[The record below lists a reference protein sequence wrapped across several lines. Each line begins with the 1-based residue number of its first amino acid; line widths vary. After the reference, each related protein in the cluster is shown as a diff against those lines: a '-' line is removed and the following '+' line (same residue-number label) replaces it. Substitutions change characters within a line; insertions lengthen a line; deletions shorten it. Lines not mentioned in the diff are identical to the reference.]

1 MLAHLQQRGIAAFTV
16 DVVSNDSYIGSPARL
31 AARTLDQVERQNGGI
46 VLFHDIKASTA
57 HALPTILTELKK
69 RGYKVVHMRSKAVF
83 EPLPALTAELETK
96 RAVAEA
102 KKAGVKKGETI
113 VIDKPKLLPFYA
125 AIQATTLEAAAEPAV
140 TVAGAGSARAR
151 ACWRHARHGQHAGR
165 RGAGGNGR
173 GRRAVDGAAR
183 RTRQEI
189 GTQETQ
195 AGCGPSQH
203 EQCCQRSL
211 LEAAYGRRSVR
222 CRRMRGM
229 AKRRTTR
236 KGLDHD
242 AGIPTRMSAMAFD
255 RAGAPLRPVKRRI
268 ELPKRAHVL
277 VRVAA
282 CGICRTDLHIIDGD
296 LPHPKTHVIP
306 GHEIIGTVAAVGA
319 AVEAV
324 KIGDRVGIPWLGG
337 TCGRCRFC
345 RSGRENLCEQPV
357 FTGYTIDGGY
367 AQYATANAA
376 YAFKIPSMYSDA
388 EAAPLM
394 CAGLIGYRA
403 WKLVRAARRLGIY
416 GFGAAAHIVA
426 QLAVFHGQ
434 EVYAFTRP
442 GRRGGATA
450 RA

>member
-1 MLAHLQQRGIAAFTV
+1 M
-16 DVVSNDSYIGSPARL
+16 
-31 AARTLDQVERQNGGI
+31 
-46 VLFHDIKASTA
+46 
-57 HALPTILTELKK
+57 
-69 RGYKVVHMRSKAVF
+69 
-83 EPLPALTAELETK
+83 
-96 RAVAEA
+96 
-102 KKAGVKKGETI
+102 
-113 VIDKPKLLPFYA
+113 
-125 AIQATTLEAAAEPAV
+125 
-140 TVAGAGSARAR
+140 
-151 ACWRHARHGQHAGR
+151 
-165 RGAGGNGR
+165 
-173 GRRAVDGAAR
+173 
-183 RTRQEI
+183 
-189 GTQETQ
+189 
-195 AGCGPSQH
+195 
-203 EQCCQRSL
+203 
-211 LEAAYGRRSVR
+211 
-222 CRRMRGM
+222 
-229 AKRRTTR
+229 
-236 KGLDHD
+236 
-242 AGIPTRMSAMAFD
+242 
-255 RAGAPLRPVKRRI
+255 
-268 ELPKRAHVL
+268 
-277 VRVAA
+277 RVAA

-306 GHEIIGTVAAVGA
+306 GHEVIGTVAAVGA

-376 YAFKIPSMYSDA
+376 YAFKIPSIYSDA

-442 GRRGGATA
+442 GDEAAQQLARELGAKWAGASDERLAQPLDAAIIFAPVGPLVPLALAALDKGGTLVLGGIHMTDIPAMPYALLWDERVVRSVANLTRQDAIDFLKIAPRVPIRPQVTTFELAEANDAIRRLRAGKMTGAA
-450 RA
+450 VLILPA